1 MVYHELLDF
10 MFNLKLNFSDR
21 SGEDSSIAATVDYFS
36 QSLEHSTL
44 GENQI
49 KKCHKNII
57 LLSL

>member
-44 GENQI
+44 GEIKI
-49 KKCHKNII
+49 KKIP
-57 LLSL
+57 